1 MQRANHISFVH
12 FNLILISEQI
22 ACRAHLSM
30 QVGIIT
36 IVTSHRAMLKTKEWS
51 KKKQHSNEIEAG
63 QLKISAFKERKK
75 LRWPKLPSKFAVR
88 LVVCCVTNIPTT
100 KCFFEI
106 KIIVVAVITALCLHF
121 FLKLRSSTKQRYQ
134 ETKLFAINLHI
145 LFLEVDQKQST
156 IKLKKNLK

>member
-1 MQRANHISFVH
+1 MHGASSKTNFQSIMTKMGMQRANHISFVH
-12 FNLILISEQI
+12 FNLILISKQI
-22 ACRAHLSM
+22 ACRTHLSM

-36 IVTSHRAMLKTKEWS
+36 VWASHRAMLKQKNEAKT
-51 KKKQHSNEIEAG
+51 HSNKIEAG

-121 FLKLRSSTKQRYQ
+121 FYFDWVQRNVTKKRNYLQ
-134 ETKLFAINLHI
+134 
-145 LFLEVDQKQST
+145 
-156 IKLKKNLK
+156 